1 MGPAWLAHTPAMKFC
16 ILTPLLV
23 LALIAPAH
31 GALLLSENFDSLN
44 TGALNGQSDWSAVT
58 GVNVTAGGL
67 GYSKGDIT
75 IAGGANRV
83 ESNLVSTGVDAP
95 LATNSFA
102 TQSGEV
108 WFSFTMRIASSA
120 ANSRYWFWV
129 SDTTNINSGITG
141 AVANSSTGNQ
151 TIFSEIRINTSAS
164 PTGITSEVDGET
176 YFFVAR
182 LSKDGNATNADAY
195 DRMEVWL
202 NPESTTLSGGVV
214 ADAPASVS
222 LTGGIANFGL
232 TTLTSAATI
241 QWDNLLVGTSRAD
254 VFDVYTSTIP
264 EPSAFALLG
273 GIGALG
279 LAVSRR
285 RKRA

>member
-1 MGPAWLAHTPAMKFC
+1 MKSC
-16 ILTPLLV
+16 ILTPLLAF
-23 LALIAPAH
+23 ALIAPAH

-44 TGALNGQSDWSAVT
+44 SGALGGQSQWSAVT

-67 GYSKGDIT
+67 GYSNGDIT

-95 LATNSFA
+95 LTTNSFA
-102 TQSGEV
+102 AQSGEV

-129 SDTTNINSGITG
+129 SDTTSINSGVTG
-141 AVANSSTGNQ
+141 AVANSNTGNQ

-164 PTGITSEVDGET
+164 PTGITTEVDGDT

-182 LSKDGNATNADAY
+182 LSKDGNATNTNAY

-202 NPESTTLSGGVV
+202 NPASITLSGGII
-214 ADAPASVS
+214 ANAPVSASI
-222 LTGGIANFGL
+222 TGGIANFGL

-241 QWDNLLVGTSRAD
+241 QWDNLLVGTSQAD
-254 VFDVYTSTIP
+254 VLDVYASTIP
-264 EPSAFALLG
+264 EPSTFALLG

-279 LAVSRR
+279 FAGLRR